1 MSTNPTPG
9 RAFLAPLAALALAA
23 CASTPKEPVREQ
35 LDPDTATTV
44 KLLTQPVELLAEQY
58 HGTDPFAYLA
68 PFETDRMGER
78 SLFLWVAAPD
88 SAGTK
93 LQPQLLCNGQP
104 VGLQPLD
111 GSLTSLQLSTPP
123 YTSPA
128 PWNSQWYFR
137 LPPDALHCLATSHEV
152 TLEAQAPTGQAE
164 KFVAA
169 PKSLASIEAF
179 TRR

>member
-1 MSTNPTPG
+1 MMTNPTAG
-9 RAFLAPLAALALAA
+9 RSFLAPIAAVALAS
-23 CASTPKEPVREQ
+23 CASAPKEPVREQ

-44 KLLTQPVELLAEQY
+44 TVLTQPVELLAEASR
-58 HGTDPFAYLA
+58 GTDPFAYLA

-78 SLFLWVAAPD
+78 SLFLWVAAPE

-93 LQPQLLCNGQP
+93 LQPQLLCDGQP

-111 GSLTSLQLSTPP
+111 GSLSSLQLSTPP

-128 PWNSQWYFR
+128 PWSSQWYFR

-152 TLEAQAPTGQAE
+152 ALEAPAPTGE
-164 KFVAA
+164 PERFVAA
-169 PKSLASIEAF
+169 PKALASIEAF